1 MCMVFFVLSMTTP
14 TAAAATKHGCAPSTP
29 PAVPGPLV
37 QPAAVHD
44 LLFINEVLLLPHSTW
59 NCSELPGTYTP
70 TNDMW
75 VELYNP
81 QNQPFDLYAVHAGL
95 DSGPNTNA
103 FLFPFGSAIAAH
115 GYLVLFPRVDPYFL
129 STEKSTLRLLISGTP
144 VDEVTV
150 PALAQDTSYAR
161 IPDGSSTWQIT
172 ASPTIDATNV
182 LAPIASTT
190 RSRTTRTQT
199 TGGAG
204 SYSGGGWSDNTGAA
218 DGVNHAQ
225 LANGVQPTWNRLQL
239 PTNLTATPATAT
251 PIATTPAT
259 GSGVSTQPVQTG
271 NTADVP
277 RKILLTALA
286 VALAGA
292 LFWCWRVWQ
301 R

>member
-14 TAAAATKHGCAPSTP
+14 AAVAATKHGCAPPTP

-37 QPAAVHD
+37 QPAAVQG
-44 LLFINEVLLLPHSTW
+44 LLFINEVLLVPHSTW
-59 NCSELPGTYTP
+59 NCSELNTYSAI
-70 TNDMW
+70 NDAW

-81 QNQPFDLYAVHAGL
+81 QNQAFDLYAVHAGL
-95 DSGPNTNA
+95 DSGPNTNI
-103 FLFPFGSAIAAH
+103 FLFPLGAAIAAH
-115 GYLVLFPRVDPYFL
+115 GYLVLFPRIDSGFL

-150 PALAQDTSYAR
+150 PALAQNTSYAR

-172 ASPTIDATNV
+172 ASPTIEAANV

-190 RSRTTRTQT
+190 RSRTTRTQAS
-199 TGGAG
+199 GAG
-204 SYSGGGWSDNTGAA
+204 GYNSGGWSDTGAA
-218 DGVNHAQ
+218 DGANHAQ
-225 LANGVQPTWNRLQL
+225 LTNGVQPAWNRLQL
-239 PTNLTATPATAT
+239 PTSPAATSATAT
-251 PIATTPAT
+251 SVIATPDTGSGATTPPGQT
-259 GSGVSTQPVQTG
+259 ST
-271 NTADVP
+271 TADIP

>member
-37 QPAAVHD
+37 QPPAVHD
-44 LLFINEVLLLPHSTW
+44 LLFINEVLLLPHSMW
-59 NCSELPGTYTP
+59 NCSELGTYTP

-103 FLFPFGSAIAAH
+103 FLFPLGAAIAAH

-150 PALAQDTSYAR
+150 PALAEDTSYAR

-190 RSRTTRTQT
+190 RSRTTRTQA
-199 TGGAG
+199 TGSGG
-204 SYSGGGWSDNTGAA
+204 YSGGGWSSNTGAA
-218 DGVNHAQ
+218 DGANNAQ
-225 LANGVQPTWNRLQL
+225 LANGVQPAWNRLQL
-239 PTNLTATPATAT
+239 PTDLTATPAMATPATAT
-251 PIATTPAT
+251 AISTP
-259 GSGVSTQPVQTG
+259 PVQTSP
-271 NTADVP
+271 TADIP
-277 RKILLTALA
+277 KKILLTALA

>member
-37 QPAAVHD
+37 QPSAVHN

-59 NCSELPGTYTP
+59 NCSELVGTYTP

-81 QNQPFDLYAVHAGL
+81 QNQAFDLYAVHAGL

-103 FLFPFGSAIAAH
+103 FLFPLGTAIAAH
-115 GYLVLFPRVDPYFL
+115 GYLVLFPRVNPYFL

-172 ASPTIDATNV
+172 VSPTIDATNV

-199 TGGAG
+199 TGTG
-204 SYSGGGWSDNTGAA
+204 SYSGGGGWSSNTGAA
-218 DGVNHAQ
+218 DGANRAKLV
-225 LANGVQPTWNRLQL
+225 NGVQPAWNGLQL
-239 PTNLTATPATAT
+239 PGDLTASPATAT
-251 PIATTPAT
+251 PVAATPAT
-259 GSGVSTQPVQTG
+259 GSGATTPPVRTST
-271 NTADVP
+271 NADIP